1 MKKFIFIVVLAF
13 MMSLNFGCA
22 TIFSGTATKVEVSGV
37 QEQAKVYY
45 NGNYEGEA
53 PLKIKVS
60 KNSLKN
66 GADITIK
73 KEGFEDATVKLV
85 RKTKT
90 GAVIG
95 NILFTAALGLI
106 VDFSTGAI
114 YKPHPNKVKY
124 NLTEN

>member
-1 MKKFIFIVVLAF
+1 MKSFIFIILLAF
-13 MMSLNFGCA
+13 LMSINYSCA

-37 QEQAKVYY
+37 QENAKVYY

-53 PLKIKVS
+53 PLKVKVS

-73 KEGFEDATVKLV
+73 KEGYEDAIIKLV
-85 RKTKT
+85 RKTKV
-90 GAVIG
+90 GAIIG
-95 NILFTAALGLI
+95 NVLFTGGTGLI
-106 VDFSTGAI
+106 IDFATGAI
-114 YKPHPNKVKY
+114 YKPHPDKVKY